1 MDFSFFMVDNKSG
14 YKTKEKWFQSNHPDI
29 YDEIIRYSDK
39 LNITI
44 PSFKEKIWFYFHSL
58 KERPRCITCSKEIPF
73 RERFDKPYGNFC
85 TLECFNV
92 NKNEMLQRQKKTFN
106 QKYGVDFYPQHSDFI
121 KKQKKTK
128 EEKYA
133 NPNFNNVEKMKQT
146 KRLKYGDENYNNNE
160 KYIETCKLRFGSS
173 NYFSSVEYDEIIE
186 RNFRQKYENLNI
198 QSISGGVVSISCNN
212 CGKLYETTKQLLYE
226 RYKVGSEICTFC
238 NPIGQSSKSFY
249 EKEISQFLS
258 DINIPHETSNRS
270 TINKELDIFI
280 PQHNLA
286 IEFNGLYWHNELF
299 VDDKYHLNK
308 TTQCQEKG
316 ISLIHIFEDEWLYKK
331 NIIKSIIK
339 GKLGLIGKKIYAREC
354 NIKIVKSSEAK
365 KFLNENH
372 IQGSVNSK
380 IRIGLY
386 YKDILVSIMT
396 FSKGRII
403 LGGKKNEWELTRFC
417 NVIDTIVVGAA
428 SKLFNFFT
436 KNYQYDKIIS
446 YSDIR
451 LFDGNLY
458 NKLNFV
464 KISQSKPNYW
474 YVINGLRYYRFNF
487 RKSKL
492 VKEGFDSEKTE
503 KQIMLERK
511 IYRIYDCGNLRWE
524 YTSL

>member
-1 MDFSFFMVDNKSG
+1 
-14 YKTKEKWFQSNHPDI
+14 
-29 YDEIIRYSDK
+29 
-39 LNITI
+39 
-44 PSFKEKIWFYFHSL
+44 
-58 KERPRCITCSKEIPF
+58 
-73 RERFDKPYGNFC
+73 
-85 TLECFNV
+85 
-92 NKNEMLQRQKKTFN
+92 
-106 QKYGVDFYPQHSDFI
+106 
-121 KKQKKTK
+121 
-128 EEKYA
+128 
-133 NPNFNNVEKMKQT
+133 
-146 KRLKYGDENYNNNE
+146 
-160 KYIETCKLRFGSS
+160 
-173 NYFSSVEYDEIIE
+173 
-186 RNFRQKYENLNI
+186 
-198 QSISGGVVSISCNN
+198 
-212 CGKLYETTKQLLYE
+212 
-226 RYKVGSEICTFC
+226 
-238 NPIGQSSKSFY
+238 
-249 EKEISQFLS
+249 
-258 DINIPHETSNRS
+258 
-270 TINKELDIFI
+270 LDIFI

-503 KQIMLERK
+503 KQIMLDRK